1 MLENLIVGLNLYT
14 AHFDESK
21 GFNNVNPGIYV
32 SYRMPVCDPVLGVYR
47 NSERTTSVFAACRI
61 SRGIFRLDVG
71 VVGGYASRSINPLII
86 PSVAIP
92 LQSLGL
98 GKTSLNVGVIPIK
111 DGGVH
116 FSIERGF

>member
-47 NSERTTSVFAACRI
+47 NSERGTSAFAACRF
-61 SRGIFRLDVG
+61 SYGPFRLDLGAVT
-71 VVGGYASRSINPLII
+71 GYASRPVNPLLI

-92 LQSLGL
+92 LGE
-98 GKTSLNVGVIPIK
+98 KITFNVGVIPIK